1 MQVLT
6 VNHVFHIM
14 QRFAETSDWRT
25 SFLDALPQRKFKTGE
40 GAGHG
45 GTQSEEEEKEDGDEV
60 GESETGEGGKGGGAA
75 EECGSGVKSHSI
87 SPVKRDPED
96 AQVSDPPCED
106 KGDAGVQ

>member
-1 MQVLT
+1 
-6 VNHVFHIM
+6 M

-60 GESETGEGGKGGGAA
+60 GESETGEGGEGGGAA